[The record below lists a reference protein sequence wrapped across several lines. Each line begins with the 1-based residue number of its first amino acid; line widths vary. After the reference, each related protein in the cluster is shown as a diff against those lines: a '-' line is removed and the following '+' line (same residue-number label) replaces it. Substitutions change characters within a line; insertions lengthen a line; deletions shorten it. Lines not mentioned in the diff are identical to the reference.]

1 MYRLGTGPSGLD
13 KKPGENDNSEELQ
26 PERERLAETVKTI
39 PFHTL
44 ALKVIEE
51 EKSADR
57 EAARLSLKK
66 M

>member
-1 MYRLGTGPSGLD
+1 
-13 KKPGENDNSEELQ
+13 LQ

-66 M
+66 MNEQHHRYAQQRQ